1 MPRQFQF
8 HTEDGHETAQ
18 IAVRGRQVLARPML
32 NYGSAY
38 TMEQRDALGLRG
50 LIPPAVNT
58 IEQQVAR
65 CYGQFSMQPTNL
77 AKYVYLNSLQD
88 LNEILFHR
96 LVAEHLEE
104 MMPIIYTPTVGEA
117 IQEFSS
123 TFDRQRGMYLSIDHD
138 VDVEGITS
146 ALAAYGNGP
155 DDIDIVVVT
164 DSEGILGI
172 GDQGVGGIRIAIG
185 KSAVYTTAAGVHPM
199 RVLPVVLDVGT
210 DNLALLHDPNY
221 LGLRH
226 ERVRGERY
234 DQFIDAFVEAVKER
248 FPHALLHWEDFGAT
262 NAHQILERYRDEI
275 CTFNDDIQGTAAIV
289 VASVLAACRAKEEKL
304 SEQRVVIHGA
314 GTAGIGIADLMR
326 DIMISEGLSE
336 EEATAR
342 FWGLGSR
349 GLIHTGGKM
358 RPFQERYARDTAEL
372 EEWKANDDG
381 NYSLEETVRQAKPTV
396 LIGTSAQAGA
406 FHEELVREMAEHTD
420 RPIILPLSNPTSKA
434 EAVPEDLLE
443 WTDGKALI
451 ATGSP
456 FKPVVRDDATY
467 SIAQA
472 NNALVFPGMG
482 LGTVAVQATRLT
494 DAMITAA
501 AQAVAEM
508 TTVGTEGAAILPS
521 MKDLRSVSA
530 AVAERV
536 AEAAA
541 AEEGV
546 ARLILENPREEI
558 EKLMWTAEYPEV
570 QVVDEIEKPSPRP
583 TDPVSKPARGSIGVR
598 SMGDDSPLSRW
609 RPRFPG
615 RKG

>member
-1 MPRQFQF
+1 MPRQYQF
-8 HTEDGHETAQ
+8 RNEDGHETVQ

-32 NYGSAY
+32 NRGSAFSP
-38 TMEQRDALGLRG
+38 EDRDALGLRG

-58 IEQQVAR
+58 IDDQVRR
-65 CYGQFSMQPTNL
+65 CYGQFQMQPTNL

-96 LVAEHLEE
+96 LVAEHLDE

-117 IQEFSS
+117 IQQFSS
-123 TFDRQRGMYLSIDHD
+123 TFDRQRGIYLSIEDHGGA
-138 VDVEGITS
+138 EGIAS

-155 DDIDIVVVT
+155 DDVDIVVVT

-185 KSAVYTTAAGVHPM
+185 KSAVYTTAAGIHPM

-221 LGLRH
+221 LGLRR
-226 ERVRGERY
+226 ERVRGEEY
-234 DQFIDAFVEAVKER
+234 DAFIGDFVEAVQER
-248 FPHALLHWEDFGAT
+248 FPKALLHWEDFGAT
-262 NAHQILERYRDEI
+262 NAHQILETYRDQV
-275 CTFNDDIQGTAAIV
+275 CSFNDDIQGTAAVV
-289 VASVLAACRAKEEKL
+289 VASALAACKAKGEKL

-326 DIMISEGLSE
+326 DIMISEGLDPD
-336 EEATAR
+336 EASAR

-349 GLIHTGGKM
+349 GLIHTGGRM
-358 RPFQERYARDTAEL
+358 RPFQERYARPTDEL
-372 EEWKANDDG
+372 ADWQADEDG
-381 NYSLEETVRQAKPTV
+381 NYSLAETVRQARPTV

-406 FHEELVREMAEHTD
+406 FTEEIVREMTSVTE

-443 WTDGKALI
+443 WTDGGALI

-456 FKPVVRDDATY
+456 FKPVVRDDVTY
-467 SIAQA
+467 TIAQA

-482 LGTVAVQATRLT
+482 LGTVAVRATRLT
-494 DAMITAA
+494 DGMITAA

-508 TTVGTEGAAILPS
+508 TTVGTQGAAVLPS
-521 MKDLRSVSA
+521 MRELRSVSA

-536 AEAAA
+536 AAAA
-541 AEEGV
+541 VEEGV
-546 ARLILENPREEI
+546 ATLELDNPRETI
-558 EKLMWTAEYPEV
+558 ANLMWTPEYPEV
-570 QVVDEIEKPSPRP
+570 EVVDSIETPSARP
-583 TDPVSKPARGSIGVR
+583 TDPGAQGVR
-598 SMGDDSPLSRW
+598 HTGDDSPLSRW
-609 RPRFPG
+609 RPRLP
-615 RKG
+615 RLKG

>member
-1 MPRQFQF
+1 MPRQYQF
-8 HTEDGHETAQ
+8 RNEDGHETVQ

-32 NYGSAY
+32 NRGSAFSL
-38 TMEQRDALGLRG
+38 EDRDALGLRG

-58 IEQQVAR
+58 IDDQVRR
-65 CYGQFSMQPTNL
+65 CYGQFQMQPTNL
-77 AKYVYLNSLQD
+77 AKYVYLNTLQD

-96 LVAEHLEE
+96 LVSDHLDE

-117 IQEFSS
+117 IQQFSS
-123 TFDRQRGMYLSIDHD
+123 TFDRQRGIYLSIEDHGGA
-138 VDVEGITS
+138 EGIAS

-155 DDIDIVVVT
+155 DDVDIVVVT

-185 KSAVYTTAAGVHPM
+185 KSAVYTTAAGIHPM

-221 LGLRH
+221 LGLRR
-226 ERVRGERY
+226 ERVRGEEY
-234 DQFIDAFVEAVKER
+234 DAFIGDFVAAVQER
-248 FPHALLHWEDFGAT
+248 FPKALLHWEDFGAT
-262 NAHQILERYRDEI
+262 NAHTILDEYRDQT
-275 CTFNDDIQGTAAIV
+275 CSFNDDIQGTAAVV
-289 VASVLAACRAKEEKL
+289 VASALAACKAKGEQL

-326 DIMISEGLSE
+326 DIMISEGLDPD
-336 EEATAR
+336 EASAR

-349 GLIHTGGKM
+349 GLIHTGGRM
-358 RPFQERYARDTAEL
+358 RPFQERYARETSEL
-372 EEWKANDDG
+372 EEWEADKDG
-381 NYSLEETVRQAKPTV
+381 NYSLEETVRRAQPTI

-406 FHEELVREMAEHTD
+406 FTEEIVREMASVTE

-443 WTDGKALI
+443 WTDGGALI

-456 FKPVVRDDATY
+456 FKPVVRDEVTY
-467 SIAQA
+467 TIAQA

-482 LGTVAVQATRLT
+482 LGTVAVRATRLT
-494 DAMITAA
+494 DGMITAA
-501 AQAVAEM
+501 AQAVADM
-508 TTVGTEGAAILPS
+508 TTVGTQGAAVLPS
-521 MKDLRSVSA
+521 MRELRAVSA

-536 AEAAA
+536 AAAA
-541 AEEGV
+541 VEEGV
-546 ARLILENPREEI
+546 ATLELENPRETI
-558 EKLMWTAEYPEV
+558 ANLMWTPEYPEV
-570 QVVDEIEKPSPRP
+570 EVVDSIETPSPRP
-583 TDPVSKPARGSIGVR
+583 TDPEAKGVR
-598 SMGDDSPLSRW
+598 HTGDDAPLSRW
-609 RPRFPG
+609 RPRLPG

>member
-8 HTEDGHETAQ
+8 RNEDGHETVE

-32 NYGSAY
+32 NRGSAF
-38 TMEQRDALGLRG
+38 TLEQRDALGLRG
-50 LIPPAVNT
+50 LIPPAVNS
-58 IEQQVAR
+58 IDDQVRR
-65 CYGQFSMQPTNL
+65 CYGQFQMQPTNL
-77 AKYVYLNSLQD
+77 AKYVYLNTLQD

-117 IQEFSS
+117 IQQFSS
-123 TFDRQRGMYLSIDHD
+123 TFDRQRGIYLSIEDGAD
-138 VDVEGITS
+138 AESIAT

-155 DDIDIVVVT
+155 DDVDIVVVT

-185 KSAVYTTAAGVHPM
+185 KSAVYTTAAGIHPL

-221 LGLRH
+221 LGLRR
-226 ERVRGERY
+226 ERVRGEEY
-234 DQFIDAFVEAVKER
+234 DEFIASFVEAVQER
-248 FPHALLHWEDFGAT
+248 FPTALLHWEDFGAT
-262 NAHQILERYRDEI
+262 NAHQILERYRDQV

-289 VASVLAACRAKEEKL
+289 VASALAACKTKHEQL

-326 DIMISEGLSE
+326 DIMISEGLDPD
-336 EEATAR
+336 EATQR

-358 RPFQERYARDTAEL
+358 RPFQERYARDASELAEW
-372 EEWKANDDG
+372 EADEAG
-381 NYSLEETVRQAKPTV
+381 NYSLDEVVRRVQPTI

-406 FHEELVREMAEHTD
+406 FHEQLVRTMAEGCE

-456 FKPVVRDDATY
+456 FKPVVRDEVTHT
-467 SIAQA
+467 IAQA

-482 LGTVAVQATRLT
+482 LGTVAVRATRLT
-494 DAMITAA
+494 DGMITAA

-508 TTVGTEGAAILPS
+508 TAVGVEGAAILPS
-521 MKDLRSVSA
+521 MRELRSVSA

-536 AEAAA
+536 AAAA
-541 AEEGV
+541 VEEGV
-546 ARLILENPREEI
+546 ATLELENPRAEI
-558 EKLMWTAEYPEV
+558 EKLMWAPEYPDVE
-570 QVVDEIEKPSPRP
+570 VVDGIETPSPRA
-583 TDPVSKPARGSIGVR
+583 TDPKKGVR
-598 SMGDDSPLSRW
+598 HTGDDSPLSRW
-609 RPRFPG
+609 RPRLPG
-615 RKG
+615 RR